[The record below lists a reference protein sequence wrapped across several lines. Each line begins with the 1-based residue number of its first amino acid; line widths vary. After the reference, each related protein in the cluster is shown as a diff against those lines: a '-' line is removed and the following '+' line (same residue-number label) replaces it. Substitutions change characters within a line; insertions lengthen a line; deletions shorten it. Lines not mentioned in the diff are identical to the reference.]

1 MKKKFAVCEITY
13 ILTIY
18 VKLFNLIFDSGE
30 SPDSWTLGIIKAIYK
45 NKGDPNDPDNYRA
58 ISLVSPLGKLITSIL
73 NSRLNNFSDET
84 YLVTKSQAVFLA
96 GYSTQDN
103 IFILYS
109 LISLYLSKK
118 RKLFCCFIDFKK
130 AFDTIW
136 RAGLWQKL
144 TNSNIHGTMLKH
156 FFSFYDN
163 IKSCVKSGHTFSDFF
178 TCDIGVRQG
187 EN

>member
-1 MKKKFAVCEITY
+1 MIVER
-13 ILTIY
+13 
-18 VKLFNLIFDSGE
+18 VLIHWPWE
-30 SPDSWTLGIIKAIYK
+30 SLKPFIKT
-45 NKGDPNDPDNYRA
+45 NDPDNYRA
-58 ISLVSPLGKLITSIL
+58 ITLVSSLGKLFTSIL

-84 YLVTKSQAVFLA
+84 DLVTKSQAGFRA

-109 LISLYLSKK
+109 LITLYLSKK
-118 RKLFCCFIDFKK
+118 KKLFCCFIDFKK

-144 TNSNIHGTMLKH
+144 INSNIHGKI
-156 FFSFYDN
+156 FKIIFSFYDN

-178 TCDIGVRQG
+178 TCDIGVYWIKLYYIKKG
-187 EN
+187 KKA

>member
-1 MKKKFAVCEITY
+1 MRKPTDTVFEKNIAVCEITY

-58 ISLVSPLGKLITSIL
+58 TTLVSSLGKLFTSIL

-103 IFILYS
+103 IFILYI
-109 LISLYLSKK
+109 LITLYLSKK
-118 RKLFCCFIDFKK
+118 KKLFCCFIDFKK

-136 RAGLWQKL
+136 RTGLWQKL
-144 TNSNIHGTMLKH
+144 INSNIYGKMFKIN
-156 FFSFYDN
+156 FSFYDN
-163 IKSCVKSGHTFSDFF
+163 INY
-178 TCDIGVRQG
+178 R
-187 EN
+187 